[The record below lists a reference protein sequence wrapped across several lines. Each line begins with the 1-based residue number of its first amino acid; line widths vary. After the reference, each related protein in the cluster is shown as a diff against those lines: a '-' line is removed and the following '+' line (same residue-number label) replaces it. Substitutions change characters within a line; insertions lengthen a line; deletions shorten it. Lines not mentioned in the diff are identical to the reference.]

1 MKVRLRT
8 FLLFLSFVVFAAL
21 IDPAA
26 AAANDPPPAPP
37 PSTPARPMPENP
49 YKPWDGDAGVPD
61 LVGDK
66 VTRQVVFDNA
76 ELAEDPEVR
85 DAAKA
90 ALDEGTVQA
99 LRKFLE
105 TGLDQAK
112 ARAAARKAETARQN
126 RIAIQAMAGTG
137 GPIFNAEVQRVL
149 AGTDGDR
156 ADFLA
161 YGKDV
166 ARVRDQ
172 QVAEGNQAR
181 ADQLRARVTALV
193 GSAGPNVKQ
202 AAQNALNAGDAA
214 IAEFLRTGYLEA
226 ARKDAEARE
235 KQLRDQEAAER
246 AAEEL
251 SEVARRAARAMT
263 ARRNLVVAHGNSV
276 RALQRSANAMIL
288 AANES
293 RKAEQILAANN
304 ASGQHPPDS
313 FNQVKAEVARQLT
326 NARNA
331 ATDAESAAATATVEA
346 NVLVETGFTYGT
358 QWADMARGVS
368 AAARA
373 VILATETAQHSID
386 ATQATDQARNAQ
398 EKAERHAEQARK
410 WHEHAKEH
418 ALAAAA
424 VAEAARVQADAAKTA
439 ADRARQARVDAES
452 AAEAARLA
460 AERTRA
466 HKQTAVDERDKAKAA
481 RRVADAERTNAANAR
496 ARADAAANEA
506 RNARGEAQRQASI
519 AAAANGRANEQEGLA
534 RDADGRAQKEEGLAR
549 EARDRAYAAEK
560 GLQTAQAK
568 AEALTAAEA
577 AARGTSAEQDA
588 RKAADQ
594 ARTEATNA
602 RTAATN
608 ARNAANQA
616 TGAAVVAREAAGE
629 ATRAAARARAAA
641 QQAQAAAQAANH
653 AATQA
658 EASAAETHKHA
669 TQANVKATEATENE
683 TKAAEAA
690 RSAVALAEQAAREAV
705 QSLRAAE
712 RTRAEADAAFNESV
726 SAATQAN
733 MALRASTA
741 ASSSSAAIREP
752 ANTAITVVAPFVGS
766 DLDAD
771 FVILVANQA
780 RAVGAEQAAAA
791 RLRATEA
798 AAAAIRAADAARDA
812 REEVKPAF
820 EAAARAA
827 KSSSEAAKFAADAQQ
842 YAANA
847 AVDGAA
853 ARAAGERANQYD
865 SQARADALAARNAAN
880 EANANAAIAGR
891 SAAQAERE
899 AAAARDA
906 ATRAENDARLA
917 NEAATNAENSAREA
931 EAAAERAEAHARS
944 AAEAAARAREHATEA
959 QQAADRAED
968 AERKAQD
975 EARKLIAQ
983 QTAAGLEPLT
993 VEEITVLQKTELGR
1007 EELAEYQQAAQ
1018 EAANGGSVTSFLLEI
1033 GADVILEVIGWN
1045 DAQKCFSEGNI
1056 EACLWTVFNVLS
1068 FAAIFLKLPRLTAA
1082 VVKVIAN
1089 IGKWLDKSK
1098 FFKKIVG
1105 KAKSWF
1111 KKAAEWCEISGG
1123 RAAAVQEIIFSCG
1136 PIEYDSDPLSA
1147 IAVDARIHSGYHDN
1161 GRNIAVAYVEGWVN
1175 DNGKFPN
1182 YVIGLS
1188 GANGNQDYH
1197 SEQHILDQLAAK
1209 GQHPLQVE
1217 ALYSEREPCRRC
1229 KDGPVSKMSN
1239 AKVSYSVPYKNVG
1252 DKGIETEEDAK
1263 KANADYTVKLK
1274 EMIRKAFWRRGHSRG
1289 TQTEE
1294 ETAEQKVLVG
1304 AGN

>member
-1 MKVRLRT
+1 VKVRLRA
-8 FLLFLSFVVFAAL
+8 FLLLLCFVVFAGL
-21 IDPAA
+21 INPAA
-26 AAANDPPPAPP
+26 AAADDPPPTPP

-66 VTRQVVFDNA
+66 VTRQIVSDNA

-90 ALDEGTVQA
+90 ALDEGTIEA

-105 TGLDQAK
+105 TGLDQAH

-166 ARVRDQ
+166 ARVRDE
-172 QVAEGNQAR
+172 QVAEGNR
-181 ADQLRARVTALV
+181 VRTDQLRARVTALV

-226 ARKDAEARE
+226 ARRDAEARE
-235 KQLRDQEAAER
+235 QQLRDQEAAER

-251 SEVARRAARAMT
+251 SEVARRAVRAMT
-263 ARRNLVVAHGNSV
+263 ARRNLVVAHGNSI
-276 RALQRSANAMIL
+276 RALQRGANAMIL

-313 FNQVKAEVARQLT
+313 FDQVKAEVARQLT

-358 QWADMARGVS
+358 QWADMARGVN

-373 VILATETAQHSID
+373 VILASETAQHSID

-410 WHEHAKEH
+410 WHQHAKEH
-418 ALAAAA
+418 SLAAAA
-424 VAEAARVQADAAKTA
+424 VAEAARVQAEAAKTA
-439 ADRARQARVDAES
+439 ADRARQARIDAEA

-466 HKQTAVDERDKAKAA
+466 HKQTAEAERDKAKAA

-496 ARADAAANEA
+496 ARADAAASEA
-506 RNARGEAQRQASI
+506 RNARGEAQRQAGI
-519 AAAANGRANEQEGLA
+519 AEAANGRANDQEGLA
-534 RDADGRAQKEEGLAR
+534 READGRAQREEGLAR

-588 RKAADQ
+588 QRAA
-594 ARTEATNA
+594 TEARAEATTARNA
-602 RTAATN
+602 AID
-608 ARNAANQA
+608 ARNAANRA

-669 TQANVKATEATENE
+669 TQANVKAAEATENE

-752 ANTAITVVAPFVGS
+752 ANTAITVLAPFVGS

-780 RAVGAEQAAAA
+780 RAVGEEQAAAA
-791 RLRATEA
+791 RQRAAEA
-798 AAAAIRAADAARDA
+798 ATAARIAADAAA
-812 REEVKPAF
+812 NAAKEVKPAF
-820 EAAARAA
+820 EAAAAAA
-827 KSSSEAAKFAADAQQ
+827 KSSSDAAKFAADAQQ

-847 AVDGAA
+847 AADGAA
-853 ARAAGERANQYD
+853 ARAAGQRANQSD
-865 SQARADALAARNAAN
+865 AQARADALAARNAAN
-880 EANANAAIAGR
+880 EANADAAIAGR

-906 ATRAENDARLA
+906 ATRAETDARLA
-917 NEAATNAENSAREA
+917 NDAATRAETAANEA
-931 EAAAERAEAHARS
+931 EEAAERAEAHARS
-944 AAEAAARAREHATEA
+944 AAEAAARAREHATQA
-959 QQAADRAED
+959 QQAADRTED
-968 AERKAQD
+968 AERRAQD
-975 EARKLIAQ
+975 EARRLAAL

-993 VEEITVLQKTELGR
+993 VEEVAELQKTQIGR
-1007 EELAEYQQAAQ
+1007 QQLAEYQRTAQ
-1018 EAANGGSVTSFLLEI
+1018 EAAGGGSVTSFLLEI
-1033 GADVILEVIGWN
+1033 GAEVILEVIGWN

-1068 FAAIFLKLPRLTAA
+1068 FATIFLKLPKLAAA

-1098 FFKKIVG
+1098 FFKNVVD
-1105 KAKSWF
+1105 KAKSFF
-1111 KKAAEWCEISGG
+1111 KRAKKWCDIAGG
-1123 RAAAVQEIIFSCG
+1123 RAAAASEIIPMCG
-1136 PIEYDSDPLSA
+1136 LIEYDSDPLSTVA
-1147 IAVDARIHSGYHDN
+1147 FLARMEHGYN
-1161 GRNIAVAYVEGWVN
+1161 ENRRNVAVAYLPGWVN
-1175 DNGKFPN
+1175 PNGKFPN

-1188 GANGNQDYH
+1188 GAEGNEGYH
-1197 SEQHILDQLAAK
+1197 SEQHIIDQIRASN
-1209 GQHPLQVE
+1209 GDFHPLEVE
-1217 ALYSEREPCRRC
+1217 GLFTEREPCNRC
-1229 KDGPVSKMSN
+1229 ENEWVKKMSN
-1239 AKVSYSVPYKNVG
+1239 AKVSFAVPYIDG
-1252 DKGIETEEDAK
+1252 DR
-1263 KANADYTVKLK
+1263 KANNDYTDTLLDF
-1274 EMIRKAFWRRGHSRG
+1274 IRAAKVRHNIFSR
-1289 TQTEE
+1289 TQTK